1 MMNQSE
7 STQIHTMIIEDDWG
21 LIVIS
26 VLFFSETR
34 LVEILEKTAKKCDYK
49 VSLRR
54 LYEFELVL
62 NFTCDQQ
69 QLPAEQHKYEKY
81 VKTSENHFRE
91 SSEYV
96 RKCEIVLFTLIIV
109 LITLIITNNN

>member
-1 MMNQSE
+1 
-7 STQIHTMIIEDDWG
+7 MIIRDDWV

-54 LYEFELVL
+54 LYEFGLVL
-62 NFTCDQQ
+62 NFTCVID
-69 QLPAEQHKYEKY
+69 
-81 VKTSENHFRE
+81 
-91 SSEYV
+91 
-96 RKCEIVLFTLIIV
+96 
-109 LITLIITNNN
+109 